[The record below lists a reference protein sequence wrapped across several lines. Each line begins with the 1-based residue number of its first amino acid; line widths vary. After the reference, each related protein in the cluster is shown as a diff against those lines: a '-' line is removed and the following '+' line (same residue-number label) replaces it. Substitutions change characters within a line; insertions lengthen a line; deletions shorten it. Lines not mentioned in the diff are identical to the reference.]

1 MHSLVILH
9 VHRGGNWSNWT
20 NWTALRN
27 ILPLCGWNLLDQR
40 MHWTTAGGASDDLS
54 RSQSDNKKSKVIT
67 DIKGVLIKDKKT
79 VKIGLVLMFTEAVEE
94 SKVWK

>member
-1 MHSLVILH
+1 MVKLDELDGFEEYFAFVEMESLW
-9 VHRGGNWSNWT
+9 R
-20 NWTALRN
+20 
-27 ILPLCGWNLLDQR
+27 WNLLDQR

-54 RSQSDNKKSKVIT
+54 RSQSDNKRVIT

-79 VKIGLVLMFTEAVEE
+79 VMIGLVLMFTEAVEE

>member
-1 MHSLVILH
+1 MVLLQCAFT
-9 VHRGGNWSNWT
+9 RNFARAQGGNWSNWT

-54 RSQSDNKKSKVIT
+54 RSQSDNKRVR
-67 DIKGVLIKDKKT
+67 
-79 VKIGLVLMFTEAVEE
+79 
-94 SKVWK
+94 

>member
-1 MHSLVILH
+1 MVKLDELDGFEEYFAFVLMESLW
-9 VHRGGNWSNWT
+9 R
-20 NWTALRN
+20 
-27 ILPLCGWNLLDQR
+27 WNLLDQR

-79 VKIGLVLMFTEAVEE
+79 VMIGLVLMFTEAVEE